1 MAIPQPHKLAITLV
15 RSCIG
20 HPVKHKVV
28 VRSLGLRRLHQTV
41 IHLDTPQ
48 IRGMINKVSHLLQ
61 VKNV

>member
-1 MAIPQPHKLAITLV
+1 MAMPQPRKLAITLE

-20 HPVKHKVV
+20 HPAKHKVV

-48 IRGMINKVSHLLQ
+48 ILGMINKVSHLLQ
-61 VKNV
+61 VKSI

>member
-1 MAIPQPHKLAITLV
+1 MLQPHKLAITLV

-20 HPVKHKVV
+20 HPAKHKVV

-61 VKNV
+61 VKSI